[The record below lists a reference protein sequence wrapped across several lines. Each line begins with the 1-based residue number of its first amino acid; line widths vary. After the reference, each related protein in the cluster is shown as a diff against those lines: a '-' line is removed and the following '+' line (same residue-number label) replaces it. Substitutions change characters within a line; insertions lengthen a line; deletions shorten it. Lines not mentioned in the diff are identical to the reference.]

1 MQNDTIDLSCLC
13 DTRKSWCLNQ
23 HIEHPLSNLWNSD
36 DTYLSSDCD
45 EQLLL
50 HIEFQERI
58 KLRSLCFT
66 APSDIDTNKFPSNIK
81 LFVDTPNM
89 GFDSVE
95 DTIPTQI
102 ITLNESHFTSE
113 THVLLQF
120 VKFQNLGSITFFIE
134 DNLGDVE
141 QTIISNIKFFGY
153 PLDTCNVAEIKK
165 C

>member
-1 MQNDTIDLSCLC
+1 
-13 DTRKSWCLNQ
+13 
-23 HIEHPLSNLWNSD
+23 
-36 DTYLSSDCD
+36 
-45 EQLLL
+45 
-50 HIEFQERI
+50 
-58 KLRSLCFT
+58 
-66 APSDIDTNKFPSNIK
+66 
-81 LFVDTPNM
+81 M